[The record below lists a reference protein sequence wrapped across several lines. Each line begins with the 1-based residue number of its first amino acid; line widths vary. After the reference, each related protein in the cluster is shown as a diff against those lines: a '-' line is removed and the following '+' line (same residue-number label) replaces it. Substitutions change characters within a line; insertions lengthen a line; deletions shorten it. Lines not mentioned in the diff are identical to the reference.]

1 MSKVASSRQPNQPS
15 IEFSVELM
23 SRKELMEYL
32 NDIRRTLNSLD
43 LKFIMMNLER
53 RLRECE
59 RILGIEP
66 PPPMGP
72 GGLGKD
78 EFLIAD
84 KVKTSPEEK

>member
-1 MSKVASSRQPNQPS
+1 MSKAASSHPS

-53 RLRECE
+53 RLCECE

-66 PPPMGP
+66 PLP
-72 GGLGKD
+72 GHGGK
-78 EFLIAD
+78 ELPAELVN
-84 KVKTSPEEK
+84 KLSSPE

>member
-1 MSKVASSRQPNQPS
+1 
-15 IEFSVELM
+15 M

-59 RILGIEP
+59 HILGIEP
-66 PPPMGP
+66 PPPNH
-72 GGLGKD
+72 GGLIVEMDGKRT
-78 EFLIAD
+78 
-84 KVKTSPEEK
+84 TSEEK